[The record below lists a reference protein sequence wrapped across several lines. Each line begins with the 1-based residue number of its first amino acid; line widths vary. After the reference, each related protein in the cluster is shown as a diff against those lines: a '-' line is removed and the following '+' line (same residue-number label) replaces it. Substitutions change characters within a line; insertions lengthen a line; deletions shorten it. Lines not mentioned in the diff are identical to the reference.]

1 MTKANS
7 GTVVDCAKYYA
18 VRRVAWRA
26 NGVCRHCREAWPNAM
41 GRRLQALQGSFQ
53 LFWLFCQHVR
63 QNLVIALRHHRSSAL
78 AITISCK
85 QFGWQLPDM
94 SRAAKESL
102 PCTLW
107 SQGVHA
113 VRVALSSDLPAMPG
127 NLHPVYEG
135 VRLIHTARTRKK
147 TTQAT
152 SHDEASVWKK
162 HVAYTILHAICNH
175 SCLYNCE
182 IHICIAALGCRK
194 RRSFSQSS
202 DITSDLAYTY

>member
-1 MTKANS
+1 
-7 GTVVDCAKYYA
+7 
-18 VRRVAWRA
+18 
-26 NGVCRHCREAWPNAM
+26 
-41 GRRLQALQGSFQ
+41 
-53 LFWLFCQHVR
+53 
-63 QNLVIALRHHRSSAL
+63 
-78 AITISCK
+78 
-85 QFGWQLPDM
+85 M

-135 VRLIHTARTRKK
+135 VRLIHTARIRKK

-152 SHDEASVWKK
+152 RNDEASVWKK

-202 DITSDLAYTY
+202 DITSDLAYAYLSTHDGVFQCFSQAASSASSSSSGASKLWIRAIPHSRFC